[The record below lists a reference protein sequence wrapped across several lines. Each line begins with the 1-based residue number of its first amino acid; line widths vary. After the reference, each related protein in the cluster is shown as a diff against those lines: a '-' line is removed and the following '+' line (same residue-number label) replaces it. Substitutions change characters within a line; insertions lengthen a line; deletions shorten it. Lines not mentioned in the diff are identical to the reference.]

1 MEEVVWKVL
10 LVLDDTHLSEKAL
23 DCAIDLASS
32 LKSKIYVF
40 YVKDEEPIA
49 IPSED
54 VERKR
59 YSPLVAKANKKIMET
74 VEKLKEAKIDYEVV
88 GYHIGIANEVV
99 KRIECSL
106 EPDLIIIGA
115 EKSGILKK
123 ILGNGGSE
131 KIIFETDSPVLV
143 VKSKYTSRIRKL
155 VKEAVRIQ
163 SPVLQS

>member
-1 MEEVVWKVL
+1 MEEFVWKVL
-10 LVLDDTHLSEKAL
+10 LVVDDTQLSEKAL
-23 DCAIDLASS
+23 DCTIDLATS
-32 LKSKIYVF
+32 LKSKVYVF

-59 YSPLVAKANKKIMET
+59 YAPLVAKANKKIIET
-74 VEKLKEAKIDYEVV
+74 VERLKEAKIDYEVV

-99 KRIECSL
+99 RRIECTL

-115 EKSGILKK
+115 EKSGVLKK
-123 ILGNGGSE
+123 LLGNGNE

-143 VKSKYTSRIRKL
+143 VKSKYTPKIRKL
-155 VKEAVRIQ
+155 VKEAVKIQ
-163 SPVLQS
+163 SLEALQS